1 MQLRHIKL
9 FEKKTGAEKTNKVA
23 LRHASSVILFLII
36 ALFVAFGTDDIMSAV
51 SILMPL
57 LMIEIIYGFY
67 MNLSLRLRKL
77 EEQEEMKGAKK

>member
-1 MQLRHIKL
+1 MQLRHSKL
-9 FEKKTGAEKTNKVA
+9 FQKKTGAEKTNQIA
-23 LRHASSVILFLII
+23 LRHSSSIILFLII
-36 ALFVAFGTDDIMSAV
+36 ALFVAFGTDNIMSAL

-77 EEQEEMKGAKK
+77 EEKEEIKRS